1 MKTIQG
7 VLVCI
12 GLVAFMGMSQAA
24 DVVNPERERRLKLK
38 EAQLELERTKKARLL
53 LVRKNQQ
60 RQQQI
65 LIQKKRQALMHQQ
78 QARDRQKLIQQ
89 LELKHKTLATVEK
102 RKQEILQL
110 KRSFASQ

>member
-7 VLVCI
+7 ILLCV
-12 GLVAFMGMSQAA
+12 GLAAFMGVSQAA
-24 DVVNPERERRLKLK
+24 DVVNPERERRLKVR
-38 EAQLELERTKKARLL
+38 EAQLQLERAKKARLL

-78 QARDRQKLIQQ
+78 QARDRQKLIKQ
-89 LELKHKTLATVEK
+89 LELKHQALAVVEK
-102 RKQEILQL
+102 KKQETLL
-110 KRSFASQ
+110 AKRASAAR